1 MSVISRT
8 RTEHYAEN
16 RAARGRLALVRIMAL
31 VLLFSASAL
40 YESVHLSSL
49 SDNNVWVH
57 LRTGAWML
65 QTHSVPHNGLFSQY
79 STLPWIDS
87 HWAYDVL
94 LAARYKM
101 FGLRAIP
108 LLLMFFKAGLA
119 VLTFWLATEAK
130 ASFWAAVSLSAIA
143 QYVILIS
150 PSLPYALS
158 VTFFGIELLLLESS
172 RRTGNVKTL
181 YALPALFLLWAN
193 LHPLFLLGLLLLILF
208 VISTWIESWPR
219 RSATNW
225 LDREIR
231 PLARQPVLIASA
243 CSLLATM
250 VNPYAFRLFS
260 AAYRTLYSAAGFSYF
275 GEMRAMSFRQPQN
288 YALML
293 LIMSAFLALGRR
305 RSLRVFEL
313 LALTAATLL
322 GFRIQREAW
331 MAALIAVAILADATA
346 RIAKDRES
354 QEQSRAWWEHAACAV
369 VVTAIL
375 VLAAL
380 RLPHQDSLQA
390 RVSQSFPVK
399 ACDFIRDH
407 ALPQPLFNEYT
418 WGSFLTWYLPE
429 YPVAIDSRM
438 ELYGDELTEGYFKV
452 IAGGERL
459 DAYPALGN
467 AQTLLLQK
475 QSGIVKALTTLPALS
490 SQYRLAYSDDLAAV
504 FTRQP

>member
-1 MSVISRT
+1 MSVISST
-8 RTEHYAEN
+8 RAEHYVEK
-16 RAARGRLALVRIMAL
+16 RTARGKLALVRIIAL

-79 STLPWIDS
+79 STLPWMDS
-87 HWAYDVL
+87 SWGYDVV
-94 LAARYKM
+94 LAACYRM
-101 FGLRAIP
+101 LGLHALP

-119 VLTFWLATEAK
+119 LLTFWLATEAK
-130 ASFWAAVSLSAIA
+130 ATFWAAVSLSAIA
-143 QYVILIS
+143 QYVIPIS
-150 PSLPYALS
+150 QSLPYALS
-158 VTFFGIELLLLESS
+158 VIFFGIELLLLESS
-172 RRTGNVKTL
+172 RRTGNVKPL

-193 LHPLFLLGLLLLILF
+193 LHALFLLGLVLLILF
-208 VISTWIESWPR
+208 VVSTWIESWPR
-219 RSATNW
+219 RSAVNW

-243 CSLLATM
+243 CSLLAAM
-250 VNPYAFRLFS
+250 VNPYAFRVLS

-369 VVTAIL
+369 MLTAIL

-380 RLPHQDSLQA
+380 RLPHHDSVQA
-390 RVSQSFPVK
+390 RVAQNYPVQ
-399 ACDFIRDH
+399 ACDYIRDQH
-407 ALPQPLFNEYT
+407 LPQALFNEYS

-429 YPVAIDSRM
+429 YPVAIDSRL

-467 AQTLLLQK
+467 AQTLLLSK
-475 QSGIVKALTTLPALS
+475 QSGMVKALTTLPALS
-490 SQYRLAYSDDLAAV
+490 SQYRLVYSDDLAAV

>member
-1 MSVISRT
+1 MSVISST
-8 RTEHYAEN
+8 RAEHYVEK
-16 RAARGRLALVRIMAL
+16 RTARGKLALVRIIAL

-79 STLPWIDS
+79 STLPWMDS
-87 HWAYDVL
+87 SWGYDVV
-94 LAARYKM
+94 LAACYRM
-101 FGLRAIP
+101 LGLRALP

-119 VLTFWLATEAK
+119 LLTFWLATEAK
-130 ASFWAAVSLSAIA
+130 ATFWAAVSLSAIA
-143 QYVILIS
+143 QYVIPIS
-150 PSLPYALS
+150 QSLPYALS
-158 VTFFGIELLLLESS
+158 VIFFGIELLLLESS
-172 RRTGNVKTL
+172 RRTGNVKPL

-193 LHPLFLLGLLLLILF
+193 LHALFLLGLVLLILF
-208 VISTWIESWPR
+208 VVSTWIESWPR
-219 RSATNW
+219 RSAVNW

-231 PLARQPVLIASA
+231 PLARKPVLIASA
-243 CSLLATM
+243 CCLLAAM
-250 VNPYAFRLFS
+250 VNPYAFRVFS

-467 AQTLLLQK
+467 ARTLLLQK

-490 SQYRLAYSDDLAAV
+490 SQYRLAYSDDLGAV

>member
-1 MSVISRT
+1 MSVSSIFRPE
-8 RTEHYAEN
+8 RHVGKN
-16 RAARGRLALVRIMAL
+16 FRVPNIVLVRTIAL
-31 VLLFSASAL
+31 VLLFSASAV
-40 YESVHLSSL
+40 YEAVHLASL
-49 SDNNVWVH
+49 SDNNVWFH
-57 LRTGAWML
+57 LRTGLWIL
-65 QTHSVPHNGLFSQY
+65 QTHSVPHSGVFSQY
-79 STLPWIDS
+79 PTLPWMDS
-87 HWAYDVL
+87 SWAYDLL
-94 LAARYKM
+94 LAAAYKI

-108 LLLMFFKAGLA
+108 VLLMLFKVALA
-119 VLTFWLATEAK
+119 VLTFLLAREAR
-130 ASFWAAVSLSAIA
+130 ASFWAAVVLSAIA
-143 QYVILIS
+143 QYVIPIS
-150 PSLPYALS
+150 QSLPYSLS
-158 VTFFGIELLLLESS
+158 MIFFGLELLLLESS
-172 RRTGNVKTL
+172 RRTGSVKPL
-181 YALPALFLLWAN
+181 YALPALFLFWAN
-193 LHPLFLLGLLLLILF
+193 LHALFLLGLLLLILF
-208 VISTWIESWPR
+208 VLSNWIESWPR
-219 RSATNW
+219 RSAVNW

-231 PLARQPVLIASA
+231 PLARQPVLIVST
-243 CSLLATM
+243 CSLLAAV
-250 VNPYAFRLFS
+250 VNPYTLHLFA

-288 YALML
+288 FALML

-331 MAALIAVAILADATA
+331 MAALIAVAILADAAA
-346 RIAKDRES
+346 RIARDRES
-354 QEQSRAWWEHAACAV
+354 QEQSRAWWEHASCAV

-429 YPVAIDSRM
+429 YPLAIDSRV
-438 ELYGDELTEGYFKV
+438 ELYGDELTAGYFKV

-459 DAYPALGN
+459 DAYAALGN

-475 QSGIVKALTTLPALS
+475 QSGMVKALTTLPALS

>member
-1 MSVISRT
+1 MSVISST
-8 RTEHYAEN
+8 RAEHYVEK
-16 RAARGRLALVRIMAL
+16 RTARGKLALVRIIAL

-79 STLPWIDS
+79 STLPWMDS
-87 HWAYDVL
+87 SWGYDVV
-94 LAARYKM
+94 LAACYRM
-101 FGLRAIP
+101 LGLRALP

-119 VLTFWLATEAK
+119 LLTFWLATEAK
-130 ASFWAAVSLSAIA
+130 ATFWAAVSLSAIA
-143 QYVILIS
+143 QYVIPIS
-150 PSLPYALS
+150 QSLPYALS
-158 VTFFGIELLLLESS
+158 VIFFGIELLLLESS
-172 RRTGNVKTL
+172 RRTGNVKPL

-193 LHPLFLLGLLLLILF
+193 LHALFLLGLVLLILF
-208 VISTWIESWPR
+208 VVSTWIESWPR
-219 RSATNW
+219 RSAVNW

-243 CSLLATM
+243 CSLLAAM
-250 VNPYAFRLFS
+250 VNPYAFRVFS

-369 VVTAIL
+369 MVTAIL

-380 RLPHQDSLQA
+380 RLPHHDSLQA
-390 RVSQSFPVK
+390 RVAQNYPVQ
-399 ACDFIRDH
+399 ACDYIRDQH
-407 ALPQPLFNEYT
+407 LPQALFNEYS

-429 YPVAIDSRM
+429 YPVAIDSRL

-467 AQTLLLQK
+467 AQTLLLSK
-475 QSGIVKALTTLPALS
+475 QSGMVKALTTLPVLS
-490 SQYRLAYSDDLAAV
+490 SQYRLVYSDDLAAV

>member
-1 MSVISRT
+1 MSVSSIFRPE
-8 RTEHYAEN
+8 RHVGKN
-16 RAARGRLALVRIMAL
+16 FRVPNIVLVRTIAL
-31 VLLFSASAL
+31 VLLFSASAV
-40 YESVHLSSL
+40 YEAVHLASL
-49 SDNNVWVH
+49 SDNNVWFH
-57 LRTGAWML
+57 LRTGLWIL
-65 QTHSVPHNGLFSQY
+65 QTHSVPHSGVFSQY
-79 STLPWIDS
+79 PTLPWMDS
-87 HWAYDVL
+87 SWAYDLL
-94 LAARYKM
+94 LAAAYKI

-108 LLLMFFKAGLA
+108 VLLMLFKVALA
-119 VLTFWLATEAK
+119 VLTFLLAREAR
-130 ASFWAAVSLSAIA
+130 ASFWAAVVLSAIA
-143 QYVILIS
+143 QYVIPIS
-150 PSLPYALS
+150 QSLPYSLS
-158 VTFFGIELLLLESS
+158 MIFFGLELLLLESS
-172 RRTGNVKTL
+172 RRTGSVKPL
-181 YALPALFLLWAN
+181 YALPALFLFWAN
-193 LHPLFLLGLLLLILF
+193 LHALFLLGLLLLILF
-208 VISTWIESWPR
+208 VLSNWIESWPR
-219 RSATNW
+219 RSAVNW

-231 PLARQPVLIASA
+231 PLARQPVLIVST
-243 CSLLATM
+243 CSLLAAV
-250 VNPYAFRLFS
+250 VNPYTLHLFA

-275 GEMRAMSFRQPQN
+275 AEMRAMSFRQPQN
-288 YALML
+288 FALML

-331 MAALIAVAILADATA
+331 MAALIAVAILADAAA
-346 RIAKDRES
+346 RIARDRES
-354 QEQSRAWWEHAACAV
+354 QEQSRAWWEHASCAV

-429 YPVAIDSRM
+429 YPLAIDSRV
-438 ELYGDELTEGYFKV
+438 ELYGDELTAGYFKV

-459 DAYPALGN
+459 DAYAALGN

-475 QSGIVKALTTLPALS
+475 QSGMVKALTTLPALS

>member
-8 RTEHYAEN
+8 RAEHYVEK
-16 RAARGRLALVRIMAL
+16 RAARGKLALVRIIAL

-57 LRTGAWML
+57 LRTGAWIL
-65 QTHSVPHNGLFSQY
+65 QNHSVPHSGLFSQY
-79 STLPWIDS
+79 PTLPWMDS
-87 HWAYDVL
+87 SWGYDIL
-94 LAARYKM
+94 LAVAFKLS
-101 FGLRAIP
+101 GLRAIP
-108 LLLMFFKAGLA
+108 LLLMFFKVALA
-119 VLTFWLATEAK
+119 LLTFLLAREAK

-143 QYVILIS
+143 QYVMPMS
-150 PSLPYALS
+150 QSLPYALS
-158 VTFFGIELLLLESS
+158 IMFFGIELLLLESS
-172 RRTGNVKTL
+172 RRTGNVKPL

-193 LHPLFLLGLLLLILF
+193 LHGVFLLGLLMLILF

-219 RSATNW
+219 RSAANW

-231 PLARQPVLIASA
+231 PLARQPVLIVST
-243 CSLLATM
+243 CSMLAAM
-250 VNPYAFRLFS
+250 VNPYTFHVFP

-275 GEMRAMSFRQPQN
+275 AEMRAMSFRQPQN
-288 YALML
+288 YVLML
-293 LIMSAFLALGRR
+293 VIMAAFVALGRR
-305 RSLRVFEL
+305 RALRLFEL

-331 MAALIAVAILADATA
+331 IAALVAVAILADAAA
-346 RIAKDRES
+346 RIARDRES
-354 QEQSRAWWEHAACAV
+354 QEESRAWWENAACAAIV
-369 VVTAIL
+369 IAIL
-375 VLAAL
+375 VLTGVRLPHHDAL
-380 RLPHQDSLQA
+380 RLRL
-390 RVSQSFPVK
+390 SQIFPVK

-407 ALPQPLFNEYT
+407 GLPQPLFNEYT

-429 YPVAIDSRM
+429 YPVAIDGRM
-438 ELYGDELTEGYFKV
+438 ELYGDELTDGYFKV

-467 AQTLLLQK
+467 AQTLLLPK
-475 QSGIVKALTTLPALS
+475 QSGMVKALSTLPALS

>member
-8 RTEHYAEN
+8 RTEHYAEK
-16 RAARGRLALVRIMAL
+16 RAARGRLALLRIIAL

-57 LRTGAWML
+57 LRTGAWIL

-79 STLPWIDS
+79 STLPWMDS
-87 HWAYDVL
+87 SWGYDVL
-94 LAARYKM
+94 LAACYKM
-101 FGLRAIP
+101 MGLRAIP

-143 QYVILIS
+143 QYVIPTS
-150 PSLPYALS
+150 QSLPYALS
-158 VTFFGIELLLLESS
+158 VIFFGIELLLLESS
-172 RRTGNVKTL
+172 RRTGNVKPL
-181 YALPALFLLWAN
+181 YALPAVFLLWAN
-193 LHPLFLLGLLLLILF
+193 LHPLFLLGLVLLILF
-208 VISTWIESWPR
+208 VVSTWIESWPR
-219 RSATNW
+219 RSAVNW

-243 CSLLATM
+243 CSLLAAM
-250 VNPYAFRLFS
+250 VNPYAFRVLS

-369 VVTAIL
+369 MVTAIL

-390 RVSQSFPVK
+390 RVAKNFPVQ
-399 ACDFIRDH
+399 ACDYIRDQH
-407 ALPQPLFNEYT
+407 LPHSLFNEYS

-429 YPVAIDSRM
+429 YPVAIDSRL

-467 AQTLLLQK
+467 AQTLLLSK
-475 QSGIVKALTTLPALS
+475 QSGMVKALTTLPALS
-490 SQYRLAYSDDLAAV
+490 SQYRLVYSDDLAAV

>member
-1 MSVISRT
+1 MSVISST
-8 RTEHYAEN
+8 RAEHYVEK
-16 RAARGRLALVRIMAL
+16 RTARGKLALVRIIAL

-79 STLPWIDS
+79 STLPWMDS
-87 HWAYDVL
+87 SWGYDVV
-94 LAARYKM
+94 LAACYRM
-101 FGLRAIP
+101 LGLRALP

-119 VLTFWLATEAK
+119 LLTFWLATEAK
-130 ASFWAAVSLSAIA
+130 ATFWAAVSLSAIA
-143 QYVILIS
+143 QYVIPIS
-150 PSLPYALS
+150 QSLPYALS
-158 VTFFGIELLLLESS
+158 VIFFGIELLLLESS
-172 RRTGNVKTL
+172 RRTGNVKPL

-193 LHPLFLLGLLLLILF
+193 LHALFLLGLVLLILF
-208 VISTWIESWPR
+208 VVSTWIESWPR
-219 RSATNW
+219 RSAVNW

-243 CSLLATM
+243 CSLLAAM
-250 VNPYAFRLFS
+250 VNPYAFRVLS

-369 VVTAIL
+369 MLTAIL

-380 RLPHQDSLQA
+380 RLPHHDSVQA
-390 RVSQSFPVK
+390 RVAQNYPVQ
-399 ACDFIRDH
+399 ACDYIRDQH
-407 ALPQPLFNEYT
+407 LPQALFNEYS

-429 YPVAIDSRM
+429 YPVAIDSRL

-467 AQTLLLQK
+467 AQTLLLSK
-475 QSGIVKALTTLPALS
+475 QSGMVKALTTLPALS
-490 SQYRLAYSDDLAAV
+490 SQYRLVYSDDLAAV

>member
-1 MSVISRT
+1 MSVISST
-8 RTEHYAEN
+8 RAEHYVEK
-16 RAARGRLALVRIMAL
+16 RTARGKLALVRIIAL

-79 STLPWIDS
+79 STLPWMDS
-87 HWAYDVL
+87 SWGYDVV
-94 LAARYKM
+94 LAACYRM
-101 FGLRAIP
+101 LGLRALP

-119 VLTFWLATEAK
+119 LLTFWLATEAK
-130 ASFWAAVSLSAIA
+130 ATFWAAVSLSAIA
-143 QYVILIS
+143 QYVIPIS
-150 PSLPYALS
+150 QSLPYALS
-158 VTFFGIELLLLESS
+158 VIFFGIELLLLESS
-172 RRTGNVKTL
+172 RRTGNVKPL

-193 LHPLFLLGLLLLILF
+193 LHALFLLGLVLLILF
-208 VISTWIESWPR
+208 VVSTWIESWPR
-219 RSATNW
+219 RSAVNW

-243 CSLLATM
+243 CSLLAAM
-250 VNPYAFRLFS
+250 VNPYAFRVLS

-369 VVTAIL
+369 MVTAVL

-380 RLPHQDSLQA
+380 RLPHHDSLQA
-390 RVSQSFPVK
+390 RVAQNYPVQ
-399 ACDFIRDH
+399 ACDYIRDQH
-407 ALPQPLFNEYT
+407 LPQALFNEYS

-429 YPVAIDSRM
+429 YPVAIDSRL

-467 AQTLLLQK
+467 AQTLLLSK
-475 QSGIVKALTTLPALS
+475 QSGMVKALTTLPALS
-490 SQYRLAYSDDLAAV
+490 SQYRLVYSDDLAAV